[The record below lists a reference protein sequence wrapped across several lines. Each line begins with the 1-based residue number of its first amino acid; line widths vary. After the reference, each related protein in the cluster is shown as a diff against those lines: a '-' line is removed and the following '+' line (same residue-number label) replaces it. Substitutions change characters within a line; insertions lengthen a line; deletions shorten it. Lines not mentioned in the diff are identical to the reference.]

1 MIDLLINGKRYSAE
15 VEPEANLLWVIREHL
30 KLVGTKYGCGE
41 GQCGACTIHVDGDA
55 VRSCQL
61 TVGDALGKSITTIEG
76 IPADHPVKEAWLSEQ
91 VPQCGY
97 CQPGQIMEAIAF
109 LSKNRNPSHEAI
121 VAAMDTLLCRCGT
134 HTRILKAV
142 KKAAARGGAR

>member
-30 KLVGTKYGCGE
+30 QLVGTKYGCGE

-61 TVGDALGKSITTIEG
+61 TVGDASGKSITTIEG

-97 CQPGQIMEAIAF
+97 CQPGHIMEAIAF
-109 LSKNRNPSHEAI
+109 LSKTPHPSHEAI